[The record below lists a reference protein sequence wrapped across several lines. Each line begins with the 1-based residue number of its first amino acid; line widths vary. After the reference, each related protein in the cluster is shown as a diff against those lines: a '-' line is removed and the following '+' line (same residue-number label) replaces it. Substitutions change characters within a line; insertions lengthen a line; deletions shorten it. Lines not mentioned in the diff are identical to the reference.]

1 MRWITAGRC
10 SEATRPSEVAAARVR
25 AIPDAGA
32 SAPALRADDQ
42 KHAAQSDGG
51 PPADFTE
58 IVDLSRAH
66 CPGHEEYRGSARRS
80 WLASDQ
86 SWRPRRAAAGRG
98 DDRAGRRS

>member
-1 MRWITAGRC
+1 MRRITAGRC

-42 KHAAQSDGG
+42 KHPAPIDGG
-51 PPADFTE
+51 PPADSTE
-58 IVDLSRAH
+58 IVDLPRAQ
-66 CPGHEEYRGSARRS
+66 CPGHEEYRRSTRRS

-86 SWRPRRAAAGRG
+86 SWLTGPVPCSARILK
-98 DDRAGRRS
+98 